1 MSRIALLIPVY
12 NEIEGLY
19 AALYPLINS
28 EGNFDVIVVDDGSEQ
43 DIDVNEQQFPFP
55 IVLHRHD
62 KNLGIACA
70 LNTGLQ
76 YILSRN
82 YEYVA
87 RLDTWD
93 ICEPDRLVKQA
104 LFLDENLDHA
114 MVGCDV
120 DFFDCNGHHL
130 YRYGPKLSYKDIL
143 NEMHHRPSFI
153 HPAIMVRTNAFR
165 TLGLYKNSYPGGE
178 DYELFFRLTRSYKAA
193 NLDEI
198 LLHVFLNPQGIS
210 LSQRNQLIR
219 TRFRLQFENFSCCNP
234 HCYLGIIR
242 TSLLAT
248 APYMLIYALKRL
260 LRPATEKHSKPSLMP
275 EQKSDFGEQ

>member
-93 ICEPDRLVKQA
+93 ICEPDRLIKQA
-104 LFLDENLDHA
+104 LF
-114 MVGCDV
+114 
-120 DFFDCNGHHL
+120 
-130 YRYGPKLSYKDIL
+130 S
-143 NEMHHRPSFI
+143 
-153 HPAIMVRTNAFR
+153 
-165 TLGLYKNSYPGGE
+165 
-178 DYELFFRLTRSYKAA
+178 
-193 NLDEI
+193 
-198 LLHVFLNPQGIS
+198 
-210 LSQRNQLIR
+210 
-219 TRFRLQFENFSCCNP
+219 
-234 HCYLGIIR
+234 
-242 TSLLAT
+242 
-248 APYMLIYALKRL
+248 
-260 LRPATEKHSKPSLMP
+260 
-275 EQKSDFGEQ
+275 